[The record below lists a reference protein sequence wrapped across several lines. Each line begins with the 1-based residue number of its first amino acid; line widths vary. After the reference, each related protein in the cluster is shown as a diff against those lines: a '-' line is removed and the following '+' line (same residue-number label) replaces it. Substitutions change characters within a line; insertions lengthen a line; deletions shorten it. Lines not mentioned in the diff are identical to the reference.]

1 MNPGRPE
8 AVFLMLTLLP
18 SPGCFC
24 SRFQTSQDFFRK
36 DFNSSLCEV
45 INKTHDHNNVHIT
58 KLNHQE
64 FPLWLSGLRTCCGL
78 HEDVGLI
85 SGLTQWVKDPVLPQ
99 EVGIGRRP
107 SSYLA
112 PVWLWCRPA
121 AEAPIRPLARELPYA
136 TRVAVKK
143 KNNNDL
149 KLSNW
154 VSVEIPNK
162 CLKKA

>member
-1 MNPGRPE
+1 M
-8 AVFLMLTLLP
+8 
-18 SPGCFC
+18 
-24 SRFQTSQDFFRK
+24 
-36 DFNSSLCEV
+36 
-45 INKTHDHNNVHIT
+45 
-58 KLNHQE
+58 
-64 FPLWLSGLRTCCGL
+64 
-78 HEDVGLI
+78 GLI